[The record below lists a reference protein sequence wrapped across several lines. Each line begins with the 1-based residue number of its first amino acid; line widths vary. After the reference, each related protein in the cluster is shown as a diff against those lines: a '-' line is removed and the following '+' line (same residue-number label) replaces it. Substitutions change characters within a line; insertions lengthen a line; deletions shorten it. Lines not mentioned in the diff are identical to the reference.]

1 MRNKMQIIM
10 IVIYVIELILI
21 VISIINLVRASK
33 YLNIRNQNL
42 KELIETKEDNQKLS
56 FKNYEYQDI
65 LNKIYKIVFEN
76 SQGSIVDRFDKIKE
90 VIQSA
95 KRNNLF

>member
-1 MRNKMQIIM
+1 M

>member
-1 MRNKMQIIM
+1 MQIIM